1 MRKMLIYTFS
11 YRLVQL
17 INGPLPC
24 MKVLQ
29 LVFISL
35 FSGLTR
41 GNGQTYCSWVNWEA
55 KQLTMVFFVWTYC
68 SSLRG
73 FETPNVLLHDL
84 RQQIVD
90 PEKAKSMTLS
100 GNKTLPHISL
110 PLEGR
115 FKARSHEI
123 QRRII
128 DIAWETSSGLKPGLW
143 AMHIIDTLE
152 KCGIRDG
159 WVFQRNGKQMRMSEF
174 GPYFFD
180 MLLEIQKDP
189 NLIHPDIDILQD
201 FGLARSERRGATT
214 RSQIAKLPKDIID
227 WVNRWNIGEGDVVHG
242 PMRVVY
248 SERKQMMETF
258 LEFSLAL

>member
-1 MRKMLIYTFS
+1 VNKENYWQEKRKS
-11 YRLVQL
+11 AE
-17 INGPLPC
+17 NG
-24 MKVLQ
+24 
-29 LVFISL
+29 
-35 FSGLTR
+35 
-41 GNGQTYCSWVNWEA
+41 A
-55 KQLTMVFFVWTYC
+55 FFVWNYC
-68 SSLRG
+68 GSLRG
-73 FETPNVLLHDL
+73 FETPKILLHVL
-84 RQQIVD
+84 RQQIVY
-90 PEKAKSMTLS
+90 PERAKSMTLS

-115 FKARSHEI
+115 FKARSQEI

-128 DIAWETSSGLKPGLW
+128 DIAWEKSSGLKHGLW

-180 MLLEIQKDP
+180 MLLEIQKDRQY
-189 NLIHPDIDILQD
+189 LIHSDKDVLEN
-201 FGLARSERRGATT
+201 FGLARSERRGATA
-214 RSQIAKLPKDIID
+214 RAQIAKVPKDIID

-242 PMRVVY
+242 PMRIVY

-258 LEFSLAL
+258 LELSLTL